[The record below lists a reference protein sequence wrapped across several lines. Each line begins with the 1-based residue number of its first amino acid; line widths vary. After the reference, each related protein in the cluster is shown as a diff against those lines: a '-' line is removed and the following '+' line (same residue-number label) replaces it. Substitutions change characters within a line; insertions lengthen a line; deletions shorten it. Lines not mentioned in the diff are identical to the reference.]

1 MQMQAGTAAKHEKK
15 WTMIITT
22 WFQASVNHVKLA
34 YLEHTERSIITFVLP
49 RYAAPGVRQATPAS
63 TGVRRPLE
71 YATLSFKCSVPR
83 AGLPASS
90 MYCAARYA
98 ARQVQSF
105 QALNLGLPYRLYC
118 CCVIFTGLKWKIRQN
133 DNGGTSFDHDLWSKG
148 KLSLFY
154 RILGPFR
161 FTQNVLCVIF

>member
-1 MQMQAGTAAKHEKK
+1 MRDFDANASKQVLLQSMKK
-15 WTMIITT
+15 MDHDYNYVVSSLCQSR
-22 WFQASVNHVKLA
+22 QASVPSIQ

-105 QALNLGLPYRLYC
+105 QALNLGLPYLTTIADPWYFWKGSC
-118 CCVIFTGLKWKIRQN
+118 TSKAHKPVTLSGNATFTK
-133 DNGGTSFDHDLWSKG
+133 
-148 KLSLFY
+148 
-154 RILGPFR
+154 
-161 FTQNVLCVIF
+161 V